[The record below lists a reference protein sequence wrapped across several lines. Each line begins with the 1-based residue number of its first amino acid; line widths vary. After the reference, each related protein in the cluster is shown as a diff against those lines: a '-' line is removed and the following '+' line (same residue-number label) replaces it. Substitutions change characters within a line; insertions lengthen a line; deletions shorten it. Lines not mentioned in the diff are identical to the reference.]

1 MAALARDAAVGELG
15 GWATPY
21 RRRMDDAER
30 RDRALRRLARFDRIR
45 EAAALADQAVVA
57 ERFGIDDRE
66 AARLVRQVER
76 WDDGDEAEE
85 LILRAWVDGG
95 DRDELVAALSGR
107 EYTWGVVAPYPDE
120 GRLPGTWDRVVRA
133 WLHGYL
139 SDDEFERV
147 RAVVKSPGE

>member
-1 MAALARDAAVGELG
+1 
-15 GWATPY
+15 
-21 RRRMDDAER
+21 MDDAER

-95 DRDELVAALSGR
+95 DRDELVAELSRR
-107 EYTWGVVAPYPDE
+107 EYTFPEYAPYPFE

-133 WLHGYL
+133 MLHGYL
-139 SDDEFERV
+139 SDDEFERA
-147 RAVVKSPGE
+147 RGVVKPERE